1 MSQTRI
7 MYGAILLTALVGS
20 AAAIT
25 HTNKTF
31 VSPRPHGVNTAM
43 EYTTWNQ
50 HPYKKHAP
58 NIRSF
63 IQATAFYQESQNGTE
78 LGKYFGIGNGSNTF
92 KVGDPTA
99 AAPDTADIDA
109 GYLIH
114 DSARGPSTIGGT
126 ITFDPKQEVF
136 GVRLDYFQD
145 ITHPFDKLFFR
156 ASAPLIDVETNVHM
170 NIANQTK
177 SATAALA
184 NYTLTDFFAGNV
196 NVTASQDP
204 TNIQSGLTHGMII
217 GRRTELGIG
226 DLDLGLGYKYLDTD
240 KKHVFF
246 SLDLTVPTGN
256 RIRSHYLFEP
266 AYGNGQHVG
275 LGGSI
280 DAGINLWRSEKALLK
295 LLGVVHYKYLFEN
308 HEHRMIPLKGYK
320 FSQYYLVGK
329 VGTPAGANLPLVPL
343 ANVVNLT
350 NVKPGSQLDGMLD
363 FVFNCCK
370 FTIDLGYNMYWRDQE
385 SVWLKNLVDDA
396 YAVAIP
402 AYATNTALDAA
413 HTVVNV
419 NHDTLDINAAKTPTL
434 FSHKLFAGLGY
445 SFNFYKQ
452 YTSSFGVGGSYEFAT
467 SNADLEN
474 YALWAKIMFSF

>member
-1 MSQTRI
+1 

-20 AAAIT
+20 AAATT

-31 VSPRPHGVNTAM
+31 LSPRPHGVNTAM

-63 IQATAFYQESQNGTE
+63 IQATAFYQESQNGTG
-78 LGKYFGIGNGSNTF
+78 LGKYFGIGNGSNSFT
-92 KVGDPTA
+92 VGDTA
-99 AAPDTADIDA
+99 PIAPATATDINA

-114 DSARGPSTIGGT
+114 DSANALHPQVGGT
-126 ITFDPKQEVF
+126 VTFDPKQEVF
-136 GVRLDYFQD
+136 GIRLDYFQD

-156 ASAPLIDVETNVHM
+156 ASAPLVDVETNVHM

-196 NVTASQDP
+196 NVTASQDN
-204 TNIQSGLTHGMII
+204 TNVQSSLTHGKII

-226 DLDLGLGYKYLDTD
+226 DLDLGLGYKYLDTA

-246 SLDLTVPTGN
+246 SLDVTVPTGSK
-256 RIRSHYLFEP
+256 IRSLYLFEP
-266 AYGNGQHVG
+266 AYGNGLHVG

-280 DAGINLWRSEKALLK
+280 DAGIDLWHSEKALLK

-308 HEHRMIPLKGYK
+308 TEHRIIPLKGYK
-320 FSQYYLVGK
+320 LSQYYLVGK
-329 VGTPAGANLPLVPL
+329 LGTPANADQPLVPL
-343 ANVVNLT
+343 ANVANT
-350 NVKPGSQLDGMLD
+350 TCVKPGSQLDGMLD

-385 SVWLKNLVDDA
+385 SVWLKNLVDNV
-396 YAVAIP
+396 YAVALP
-402 AYATNTALDAA
+402 SYSTHTAIAGE
-413 HTVVNV
+413 TVVNV

-474 YALWAKIMFSF
+474 YALWAKMMFSF